1 MEALS
6 GVECY
11 RLLATQQVGRLG
23 VDVGRYPLIFP
34 VNYALD
40 GDAILVRTRPDTALT
55 AADYANVAF
64 EVDAI
69 DPRTRSGGACSS
81 EGSPRTSRPPTAA
94 SHTRT
99 PADRSHGRQVNT
111 AGGYGSF
118 RTGSVVGA
126 SYPRRRRAPIHRRDE
141 RCRPSRVGRP
151 PCYVWALSWSWSTK
165 ASRRDFSC
173 SFASRAWRRG
183 P

>member
-1 MEALS
+1 MTDGGSRQMEALS

-40 GDAILVRTRPDTALT
+40 GDTILVRTRPDTALT

-69 DPRTRSGGACSS
+69 DPRTSSGWSVLVRGLAEDVTATHRGESHKDTRACGPEPWPPGEHERWIRIVPHGVSGRRIVPASS
-81 EGSPRTSRPPTAA
+81 SSADPPA
-94 SHTRT
+94 
-99 PADRSHGRQVNT
+99 
-111 AGGYGSF
+111 
-118 RTGSVVGA
+118 
-126 SYPRRRRAPIHRRDE
+126 
-141 RCRPSRVGRP
+141 
-151 PCYVWALSWSWSTK
+151 
-165 ASRRDFSC
+165 
-173 SFASRAWRRG
+173 
-183 P
+183 